1 MFLLA
6 PIPSA
11 AQLSDSAWLIDPAC
25 IEVTMSPG
33 QRVGRGGYADV
44 YRGHLRIPG
53 KNRLVVAVKTLL
65 EEYAANPAHVR
76 KFGKENAILFSCDHP
91 NICKVSDIFFFP
103 FIFMRASLFT
113 YRFHCICLILSE
125 EGGGDVCACACTCCF
140 CISSCIRVE

>member
-53 KNRLVVAVKTLL
+53 KNRLVVAVKALL

-91 NICKVSDIFFFP
+91 NICKVSVTCFF
-103 FIFMRASLFT
+103 L
-113 YRFHCICLILSE
+113 LILCEPLLSPIL
-125 EGGGDVCACACTCCF
+125 F
-140 CISSCIRVE
+140 H